1 MASSSVGHAAPAAP
15 GIWHHPR
22 WMAAFDLLIRGGTL
36 VDGTG
41 SPGVPGDVGVAGDRV
56 AAVGD
61 LSAVPT
67 GDVRQVLDATG
78 RVVCPGFVDPH
89 GHSDVSLFVDGA
101 LASHVRQGFTTQLSG
116 NCGSTVAPIT
126 QAGRELVELE
136 LRIHRVTARWST
148 FAEYL
153 DTVAAERLTPN
164 VAFLAGHGTIRGAV
178 LGTDAR
184 APTQDELAAMNR
196 ELEAALDAG
205 AFGLSTGLIYAPGIH
220 AARPE
225 ILELVR
231 TAARRGGLY
240 ATHMRNESAGL
251 FDALDESIDTIR
263 AAGEGA
269 RLQVSHLKAG
279 ARAVWGR
286 GAEAV
291 ERIEHARA
299 GGVDVA
305 ADQYPYTAAATSL
318 SVALPPA
325 LLALGVE
332 ECVAALSDPGVRA
345 RVRSEIERGISG
357 WENVA
362 ADPGWEA
369 IRISWSATHVDWA
382 GRSIAEIANEVRV
395 DPSDVAFDIL
405 VDDRLDTSIVVD
417 CMDESDVTAILGV
430 PWIAVCTDAEG
441 RRPGDPILDVGVP
454 HPRTYGTT
462 ARVLGR
468 YVRGRRILPL
478 ETAIAKMTSV
488 PASRI
493 GLVDRGVLRS
503 GAFADIVVFDQ
514 ATIAD
519 GATYQRP
526 SVHPTGIDHVIVNG
540 RAAVLAG
547 RETGQRPGR
556 LLRRAS

>member
-1 MASSSVGHAAPAAP
+1 MT
-15 GIWHHPR
+15 
-22 WMAAFDLLIRGGTL
+22 AFDLLIRGGTL

-41 SPGVPGDVGVAGDRV
+41 SPGVPADVGVSGDRI

-61 LSAVPT
+61 LSAVAK
-67 GDVRQVLDATG
+67 GDVRQEIDAKG

-89 GHSDVSLFVDGA
+89 GHSDVSLFVDGT
-101 LASHVRQGFTTQLSG
+101 LASHLKQGFTTQVSG

-126 QAGRELVELE
+126 PTGRELVELE
-136 LRIHRVTARWST
+136 LRVHRVTARWSS

-153 DTVAAERLTPN
+153 EAVESERLGPN
-164 VAFLAGHGTIRGAV
+164 VAFLAGHGTIRGSV
-178 LGTDAR
+178 LGSEAR
-184 APTQDELAAMNR
+184 PPTAEELAAMTR
-196 ELEAALDAG
+196 ALEAALDAG
-205 AFGLSTGLIYAPGIH
+205 AFGLSTGLIYAPGVH
-220 AARPE
+220 AAAAE
-225 ILELVR
+225 IVELVR

-251 FDALDESIDTIR
+251 FDALDEAIDTTR
-263 AAGEGA
+263 AAGDGA

-291 ERIEHARA
+291 ERLEHARA
-299 GGVDVA
+299 AGVDVA

-318 SVALPPA
+318 AVVLPPA
-325 LLALGVE
+325 LLALGVD
-332 ECVAALSDPGVRA
+332 ECVAALNDPGVRA
-345 RVRSEIERGISG
+345 RVSSEIERGVSG

-362 ADPGWEA
+362 ADPGWAA
-369 IRISWSATHVDWA
+369 IKISWSVSHVDWA
-382 GRSIAEIANEVRV
+382 GRSIAAIAREVGA
-395 DPSDVAFDIL
+395 DASDVAFDIL
-405 VDDRLDTSIVVD
+405 VDDRLETSIVID
-417 CMDESDVTAILGV
+417 CMDEADVTAILRV

-468 YVRGRRILPL
+468 YVRGRRTLPL

-488 PASRI
+488 PAGRI
-493 GLVDRGVLRS
+493 GLVDRGVVRK
-503 GAFADIVVFDQ
+503 GAFADIVVFDPD
-514 ATIAD
+514 TVAD
-519 GATYQRP
+519 KATYDRP
-526 SVHPTGIDHVIVNG
+526 SVHPIGIDDVIVNG
-540 RAAVLAG
+540 RPAVLAG

-556 LLRRAS
+556 LLRRAG

>member
-1 MASSSVGHAAPAAP
+1 MT
-15 GIWHHPR
+15 
-22 WMAAFDLLIRGGTL
+22 AFDLLIRGGTL

-41 SPGVPGDVGVAGDRV
+41 SPGVPADVGVTGDRI

-61 LSAVPT
+61 LSAVAT
-67 GDVRQVLDATG
+67 GDVRQEIDAKG
-78 RVVCPGFVDPH
+78 RVVCPGFIDPH
-89 GHSDVSLFVDGA
+89 GHSDASLFVDGA
-101 LASHVRQGFTTQLSG
+101 LASHLRQGFTTQVSG

-126 QAGRELVELE
+126 PAGRELVELE
-136 LRIHRVTARWST
+136 LRVHRVTARWST

-153 DTVAAERLTPN
+153 EAVESERLGPN
-164 VAFLAGHGTIRGAV
+164 VAFLAGHGTIRGSV
-178 LGTDAR
+178 LGAEAR
-184 APTQDELAAMNR
+184 PPTTEELAAMTGA
-196 ELEAALDAG
+196 LEAALEAG

-220 AARPE
+220 AAAAE
-225 ILELVR
+225 IVELVR

-251 FDALDESIDTIR
+251 FDALDEAIDTTR
-263 AAGEGA
+263 AAGDGA

-291 ERIEHARA
+291 ERLEHARA
-299 GGVDVA
+299 AGVDVA

-318 SVALPPA
+318 AVVLPPA
-325 LLALGVE
+325 LLALGVD
-332 ECVAALSDPGVRA
+332 ECVAALNDPGVRA
-345 RVRSEIERGISG
+345 RVSSEIQRGVSG

-362 ADPGWEA
+362 ADPGWAA
-369 IRISWSATHVDWA
+369 IKISWSASHVDWA
-382 GRSIAEIANEVRV
+382 GRSIAAIANEVKA

-405 VDDRLDTSIVVD
+405 VDDRLETSIVVD
-417 CMDESDVTAILGV
+417 CMDEADVAAILGV

-468 YVRGRRILPL
+468 YVRGRRTLPL

-488 PASRI
+488 PAGRV
-493 GLVDRGVLRS
+493 GLVNRGVLRV
-503 GAFADIVVFDQ
+503 GAFADIVVFDPS
-514 ATIAD
+514 TVAD
-519 GATYQRP
+519 KATYDRP
-526 SVHPTGIDHVIVNG
+526 AVHPIGIDDVIVNG

-556 LLRRAS
+556 LLRRAG